1 MTNWDVFLVIVA
13 VVGFI
18 ITIMTPILKL
28 NTAITKLI
36 DAVETLK
43 KSFDSMLHSN
53 SKSHERIWSSINEQD
68 DKLEDHEVRIKLL
81 EDKHKND

>member
-1 MTNWDVFLVIVA
+1 MTSWDVFLIIVA
-13 VVGFI
+13 IVGFL
-18 ITIMTPILKL
+18 ITIMTPMLKL

-43 KSFDSMLHSN
+43 KSFDTMLHSN
-53 SKSHERIWSSINEQD
+53 SKSHERIWASIDEQD
-68 DKLEDHEVRIKLL
+68 ERLQDHEFRIKFL